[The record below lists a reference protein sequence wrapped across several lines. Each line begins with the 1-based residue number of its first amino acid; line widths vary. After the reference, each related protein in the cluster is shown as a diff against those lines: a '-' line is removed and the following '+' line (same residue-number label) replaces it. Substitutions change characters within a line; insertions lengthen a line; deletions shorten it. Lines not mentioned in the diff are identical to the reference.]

1 MKSTV
6 LLFTLLLPPSLS
18 VAQPC
23 VGVGSDE
30 LVEQAIALVVGNHL
44 VLVAEHAEFKEQAR
58 QKSWDAYVTTGFSVT
73 DTFESGE
80 AGPNAAFRVKI
91 PLFDRAY
98 QLKVSRAR
106 TELNRAVTTITKGFL
121 TELENVCAQAVQLQ
135 ELDTMRHFYRDR
147 MKYRQQRVDEGLDEA
162 DTLWKETEKVQLV
175 EHDWHREHS
184 KLITFQRSIAT
195 EYGGSEWKQLRA
207 LLAEITK

>member
-1 MKSTV
+1 M
-6 LLFTLLLPPSLS
+6 
-18 VAQPC
+18 AQPC
-23 VGVGSDE
+23 VGKESDE
-30 LVEQAIALVVGNHL
+30 LLEQAIALVIANHP
-44 VLVAEHAEFKEQAR
+44 VLVAKHEEFTEQAR

-91 PLFDRAY
+91 PLFDRAH
-98 QLKVSRAR
+98 QLNVSRAR
-106 TELNRAVTTITKGFL
+106 TELNRTVTTITKEFL
-121 TELENVCAQAVQLQ
+121 TELEKVCAQAVQLQ
-135 ELDTMRHFYRDR
+135 ELDTMRHYYRDR
-147 MKYRQQRVDEGLDEA
+147 LKYRQQRVDEGLDEA
-162 DTLWKETEKVQLV
+162 DSLWQETEKVQLV

>member
-1 MKSTV
+1 M
-6 LLFTLLLPPSLS
+6 
-18 VAQPC
+18 AQPC
-23 VGVGSDE
+23 VGKESDE
-30 LVEQAIALVVGNHL
+30 LFEQAIALVIANHP
-44 VLVAEHAEFKEQAR
+44 VLVAKHEEFKEQAR

-91 PLFDRAY
+91 PLFDRAH
-98 QLKVSRAR
+98 QLNVTRAR
-106 TELNRAVTTITKGFL
+106 TELNRVVTTITKEFL
-121 TELENVCAQAVQLQ
+121 TELEMVCALATKSQ

-175 EHDWHREHS
+175 EHDWSRES
-184 KLITFQRSIAT
+184 GKLSAMRFMITR
-195 EYGGSEWKQLRA
+195 EYGGSEWKRLRD
-207 LLAEITK
+207 LLAEISN